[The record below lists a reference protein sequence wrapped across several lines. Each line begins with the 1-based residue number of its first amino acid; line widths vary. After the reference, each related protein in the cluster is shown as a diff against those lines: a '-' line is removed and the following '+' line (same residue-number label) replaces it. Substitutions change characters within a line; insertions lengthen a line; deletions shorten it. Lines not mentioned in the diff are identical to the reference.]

1 LGTRILV
8 PYDGSESSD
17 KAVLYTI
24 QYAKSLSKDAEIILM
39 YVVPEIQLPPSYE
52 YGMRISYV
60 KSSKEYRKEVYQQL
74 RNRGLDMLERKRD
87 EFKEA
92 GLRNVGTRVSV
103 GNTAKEIIGL
113 ASAEK
118 VGLIVIGSQGLGG
131 ISKLKALGSVSRSVS
146 ERAKCPVLVVH

>member
-17 KAVLYTI
+17 KAVRYTI
-24 QYAKSLSKDAEIILM
+24 QYANSLSKDAEIILL

-52 YGMRISYV
+52 YGMRLSYV

-74 RNRGLDMLERKRD
+74 RSRGLEMLERKKD
-87 EFKEA
+87 EFKEV
-92 GLRNVGTRVSV
+92 GLRNVGTRISV
-103 GNTAKEIIGL
+103 GNTVKEILGS

>member
-1 LGTRILV
+1 LDTRILV
-8 PYDGSESSD
+8 PYDGSAFSD
-17 KAVLYTI
+17 KAVRQTI
-24 QYAKSLSKDAEIILM
+24 QYAKSLSKDSEIILL

-74 RNRGLDMLERKRD
+74 RRRGLEMLERKKD

-92 GLRNVGTRVSV
+92 GLSNVGTRVSV
-103 GNTAKEIIGL
+103 GNTVKEILEL

-131 ISKLKALGSVSRSVS
+131 ISKLKAIGSVSRSVS
-146 ERAKCPVLVVH
+146 ERAPCPVLIAR